1 MAKASAS
8 LVTARQL
15 IAIFCQRPERT
26 IPSYRF
32 VLFPDVRSNGPDLFG
47 YGHRH
52 PHQFGDISHPHFF
65 EHPGAVHLNCLF
77 VNAKSTPDL
86 LVQPTSDYVA
96 QTVGADGRPCPAV
109 PLSRRRA
116 MSALGQSR
124 HSRRKKSCPLYSQ
137 KRIFGDAKPMS
148 ALGQKS
154 DIKEPG
160 SGRSVI
166 AGSWSSR
173 YYETGCVAWGFS

>member
-116 MSALGQSR
+116 MSALGQKQTLAPQTVMSGFTPDNAR
-124 HSRRKKSCPLYSQ
+124 ESGFPHKV
-137 KRIFGDAKPMS
+137 MS
-148 ALGQKS
+148 ALLPKADMCGATS
-154 DIKEPG
+154 D
-160 SGRSVI
+160 V
-166 AGSWSSR
+166 R
-173 YYETGCVAWGFS
+173 YGPRADKPE